1 MIGNETI
8 LFETGV
14 KQADPVEPV
23 LFALA
28 LDEIAIGV
36 RSPNNIWYLDDATI
50 GGPLESFCKDLR
62 RKILMLSDIG
72 IEVNPSESDISNISC
87 ANFQSVML
95 AIESTLLGI
104 TVTEREDLSILG
116 APIGINS
123 CRTGMSKAAE
133 RLPAMSSRLEST
145 DAHPAFFL
153 FRNCLSM
160 PHLLFKLRSSSC
172 YRLHSDLTQFDK
184 ISRQAASTV
193 SNIKFDDT
201 RWQQSTIPVAQGG
214 HDLSTTVNAY
224 ASSLSTT
231 RQHVGQI
238 FKDIF

>member
-1 MIGNETI
+1 
-8 LFETGV
+8 
-14 KQADPVEPV
+14 
-23 LFALA
+23 
-28 LDEIAIGV
+28 
-36 RSPNNIWYLDDATI
+36 
-50 GGPLESFCKDLR
+50 
-62 RKILMLSDIG
+62 MLSDIG
-72 IEVNPSESDISNISC
+72 IEAYRQSRISQT
-87 ANFQSVML
+87 FTVPTFSVML
-95 AIESTLLGI
+95 AIEFTHQGI

-123 CRTGMSKAAE
+123 CRTGMSKAVE
-133 RLPAMSSRLEST
+133 RLPAMSSRLGST

-160 PHLLFKLRSSSC
+160 PHLLFKLRSSPC
-172 YRLHSDLTQFDK
+172 YRLHSDLTQLDK

-193 SNIKFDDT
+193 SNVKFDDT

-214 HDLSTTVNAY
+214 HDLSSTVNAY
-224 ASSLSTT
+224 ASSISTT